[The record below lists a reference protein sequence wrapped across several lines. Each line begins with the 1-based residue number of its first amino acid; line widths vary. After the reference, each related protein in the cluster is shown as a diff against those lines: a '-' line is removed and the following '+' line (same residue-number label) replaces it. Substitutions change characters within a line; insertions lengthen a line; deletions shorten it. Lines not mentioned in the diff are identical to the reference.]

1 MITIIIDKNTIL
13 RQTTPATFGM
23 NLYAGANPKNFVN
36 PKYKANI
43 EYMNS
48 GFLRYHNG
56 GSVRDSAMWEGLM
69 NHKTQTWDVAKLR
82 KMLGVKFAQKPK
94 LLFNISSWPVW
105 MEKDGFLSVQ
115 QHDNYA
121 KLMADLVKIV
131 NKDLKMGVQ
140 WWEPMNEWDM
150 RYFTDFYDKGG
161 WGELKEKNNPDRWD
175 EVISVFNKCAVAMK
189 KVDPTIKVGGPAAAR
204 PDLSMMHERFIKGTA
219 TNLDFFSYHAYAS
232 GDAKDSDEAV
242 YNNAAGMGN
251 SVGKVVDLIKKHL
264 PRRPIPVFLD
274 EYNVSWTWET
284 RDVRMTNQKSAVF
297 DALVAISTI
306 RAGVAAL
313 FPWNEQDGIYGKT
326 DSTDTRR
333 PGADFQMLC
342 AKYLVGDVVSV
353 KSDDEKQVMAM
364 AVRQKATQKVN
375 LLLVN
380 RTNMPRDIGGPFP
393 KTVKAVQVAEK
404 GMRFV
409 SSADTLPP
417 HSVTIVSL

>member
-1 MITIIIDKNTIL
+1 MITIIIDKSTIL

-23 NLYAGANPKNFVN
+23 NLYAGANPKNFTN
-36 PKYKANI
+36 PLYKANV

-56 GSVRDSAMWEGLM
+56 GSVRDSVIWEGLM
-69 NHKTQTWDVAKLR
+69 NHKTQTWDVIKLR

-94 LLFNISSWPVW
+94 IMLNIPTWPIW
-105 MEKDGFLSVQ
+105 MEKDGFLSSQ

-121 KLMADLVKIV
+121 KLLADLVKVV
-131 NKDLKMGVQ
+131 NKDLKMSVQ
-140 WWEPMNEWDM
+140 WWEPMNEWDG
-150 RYFTDFYDKGG
+150 RYFVDFYEKGG
-161 WGELKEKNNPDRWD
+161 WGNLKDKNTPDRWD
-175 EVISVFNKCAVAMK
+175 EVINVFNKCVVAMK
-189 KVDPTIKVGGPAAAR
+189 RVDPTIKVGGPAAAR
-204 PDLSMMHERFIKGTA
+204 PDLTMMHERFIQGTA

-242 YNNAAGMGN
+242 YNSAAGMGN
-251 SVGKVVDLIKKHL
+251 SVQNVVNLVKKHL
-264 PRRPIPVFLD
+264 PNRPIPVFLD

-284 RDVRMTNQKSAVF
+284 RDVRMTNHKSAVF

-306 RAGVAAL
+306 RAGVAAI

-326 DSTDTRR
+326 DGGDTRR
-333 PGADFQMLC
+333 LGADFQSLC

-353 KSDDEKQVMAM
+353 KSGDEKQVMAM
-364 AVRQKATQKVN
+364 AVKQKMTQKVN

-380 RTNMPRDIGGPFP
+380 RTNMPREIGGPFP
-393 KTVKAVQVAEK
+393 KTVKAVQLAEN
-404 GMRFV
+404 GMRFA

-417 HSVTIVSL
+417 HSVTIVTL